1 MADWKRAGGFGGKK
15 GGGGGDFKRG
25 GFGKPRFGGGF
36 KKDFGGQGGRGG
48 EDREMFDAV
57 CSSCGNDCQ
66 VPFKPNGSAP
76 VLCRDCF
83 QKQKDSEGG
92 APRRDSRG
100 DDRGFRGGDD
110 RRSEKP
116 RFDTRTSFKDGRPE
130 FTPRGGNA
138 TPDPRIDSLVSE
150 MQGMNAK
157 LEKLVLLMGTMV
169 RDGAMATKTDTA
181 PTSEVLEVKAKK
193 APKAAAKKKKK

>member
-15 GGGGGDFKRG
+15 GGGGDFKRG
-25 GFGKPRFGGGF
+25 GFGKPRFGGGGGF
-36 KKDFGGQGGRGG
+36 KKDFGQGGRGS

-76 VLCRDCF
+76 VLCKSCF
-83 QKQKDSEGG
+83 AKQKDMEGG
-92 APRRDSRG
+92 APRRDSR
-100 DDRGFRGGDD
+100 DDRGFRGDD

-130 FTPRGGNA
+130 FAPRRESTGA
-138 TPDPRIDSLVSE
+138 PDPRIDMLVRE
-150 MQGMNAK
+150 MQGMNTK
-157 LEKLVLLMGTMV
+157 LEKLINLMSTAARGEAS
-169 RDGAMATKTDTA
+169 RKATLEDVVGEV
-181 PTSEVLEVKAKK
+181 SEEVSEKKAKK
-193 APKAAAKKKKK
+193 AAKKKTK

>member
-15 GGGGGDFKRG
+15 GGGGDFKRG
-25 GFGKPRFGGGF
+25 GFGKPRFGGGGGF

-92 APRRDSRG
+92 APRRDSR

-138 TPDPRIDSLVSE
+138 APDPRVDSLLSE

-157 LEKLVLLMGTMV
+157 LEKLVLLVGTMA
-169 RDGAMATKTDTA
+169 RDGAIASKAEA
-181 PTSEVLEVKAKK
+181 PATSEVSETKVKK
-193 APKAAAKKKKK
+193 APKAAAKKKAK